1 MPKRAVNSMAW
12 EVLTMAP
19 RMSGRLRRIPPM
31 CESLKSIPLRGVCEN
46 SDCSR

>member
-19 RMSGRLRRIPPM
+19 PYVGQVEAYTSYVRVAQVDS
-31 CESLKSIPLRGVCEN
+31 S
-46 SDCSR
+46 